1 MVAFYTNRTLIAPMA
16 RLGRN
21 FDFGSFNQLRE
32 NYLTQ
37 DVESDNGIFVPW
49 SSLFDLD
56 GLKTQYNVRII
67 EKTHGHT
74 DASSETHLGASP
86 MPDMI
91 HFVNM
96 SQALRS
102 WKIYDKEDSTTP
114 MGSYT
119 HKVTVNQLNA
129 IDQPLL
135 YFGSMFGGGRV
146 MTSIPEHQKFQ
157 TFMRQQFKI
166 VHPMLKAAADV
177 VIDALGGPNRYVAL
191 QVLSIGRGQGKHE
204 QQLDRSIQSLLSELD
219 LDEMMMGD
227 NVVAGRDCL
236 EDGFSPK
243 LYLATDL
250 ASPYANPDLTRLRA
264 LFPCSIAYQDLL
276 TWDIIQDPLADII
289 DHRGRNIGHFFIPLV
304 DGIVASRGKEGH
316 TVAPREKISHS
327 LFSFLFTAA
336 KFFSQQGS
344 GYGQYFQ
351 QAWQIEHR

>member
-1 MVAFYTNRTLIAPMA
+1 
-16 RLGRN
+16 
-21 FDFGSFNQLRE
+21 
-32 NYLTQ
+32 
-37 DVESDNGIFVPW
+37 
-49 SSLFDLD
+49 
-56 GLKTQYNVRII
+56 
-67 EKTHGHT
+67 
-74 DASSETHLGASP
+74 
-86 MPDMI
+86 
-91 HFVNM
+91 
-96 SQALRS
+96 
-102 WKIYDKEDSTTP
+102 
-114 MGSYT
+114 
-119 HKVTVNQLNA
+119 
-129 IDQPLL
+129 
-135 YFGSMFGGGRV
+135 MFGGGRV
-146 MTSIPEHQKFQ
+146 MASIPEHQKFQ
-157 TFMRQQFKI
+157 TFMRKQFKI
-166 VHPMLKAAADV
+166 VHPILKAAADV

-191 QVLSIGRGQGKHE
+191 QVLSIGRGQGTHE
-204 QQLDRSIQSLLSELD
+204 QQLDRSIHSLLSELD

-236 EDGFSPK
+236 EDGFSRK

-316 TVAPREKISHS
+316 TVAQEEKITHS
-327 LFSFLFTAA
+327 LVSFLFTAA